1 MLHDRNS
8 AAAKAWNAVGLP
20 ANYLIDR
27 GGAAR
32 QWHLGE
38 LDWKADRVS
47 GVVTRML
54 RACARGIGRKRDGGR
69 QQESNLPGNV

>member
-54 RACARGIGRKRDGGR
+54 RA
-69 QQESNLPGNV
+69 